1 MNLGPVFMQ
10 NEALIQQR
18 VTHKARKHN
27 CWLKKK
33 SGAKDM
39 TPNSHNVCDPGKVF
53 LTVLGKLVQV
63 SVFVCKNEIVGC
75 IFRMKAFVQSFW
87 CNNAQA

>member
-1 MNLGPVFMQ
+1 MQ

-39 TPNSHNVCDPGKVF
+39 TPDPHTVCDPGKVF
-53 LTVLGKLVQV
+53 FNRAGETCA
-63 SVFVCKNEIVGC
+63 SFCVCMQK
-75 IFRMKAFVQSFW
+75 
-87 CNNAQA
+87 